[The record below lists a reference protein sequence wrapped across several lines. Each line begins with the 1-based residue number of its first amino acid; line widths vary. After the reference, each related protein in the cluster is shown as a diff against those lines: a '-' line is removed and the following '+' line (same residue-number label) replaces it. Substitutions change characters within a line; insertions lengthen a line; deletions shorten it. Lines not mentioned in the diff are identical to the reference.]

1 MSPTNSATEDGGLEI
16 PSASHQFKTPER
28 SRLTDAEKKSNHIS
42 SEKRRRANVR
52 NGYAKLC
59 DLVPGLQGYSRS
71 EGVVVWHTVQYII
84 DQINLK
90 NSLISQLEENGVN
103 VANELRIYRERTP
116 EPIEIEY
123 SRKSHNDQSSSSEQG
138 RSVKRSIKKS
148 RSSLKSP
155 RM

>member
-1 MSPTNSATEDGGLEI
+1 MSPTNSATEDGDLEI
-16 PSASHQFKTPER
+16 RSSSHQFKTLER

-59 DLVPGLQGYSRS
+59 DIVPGLQGYSRS

-103 VANELRIYRERTP
+103 VANELRIYVSIRHRNDVLVVRE
-116 EPIEIEY
+116 
-123 SRKSHNDQSSSSEQG
+123 SG
-138 RSVKRSIKKS
+138 
-148 RSSLKSP
+148 
-155 RM
+155 